1 MNEPSSNR
9 DSRGPASL
17 LATAALVSIATA
29 GALVGLGL
37 RSGDA
42 LRAFRNAGTDLLAN
56 FGLTANIIG
65 QVFIGVVHHVVLS
78 GAWGLLFAALI
89 MRLQTA
95 SRIVACV
102 LLVPLYVYIIPRVIS
117 PSLRIGYAVTNRDTD
132 LFSIAVALSVALLG
146 GAWVAKRD

>member
-1 MNEPSSNR
+1 MNEASSNR
-9 DSRGPASL
+9 DSRGPATL
-17 LATAALVSIATA
+17 LSTAALVSIATA
-29 GALVGLGL
+29 GALIGLGL